1 MRKDL
6 QLIYLH
12 FSFEKHVPSQV
23 LKGFSVENL
32 ETTGSTFLSK
42 FSSEIYLS
50 RIINYWGSIFTLYLM
65 WGAFSLVCVLSTF
78 FFFLSLFFFFSF
90 SVGIFLTDTNDS
102 QDSRDVEEIIIFLAF
117 DFHLLTNIH
126 LAHRDFY
133 HFFLIGLSVITRL
146 RLVLFRDLFFICIFI
161 DEIKSELLTSKFQ
174 SDNVRIWAHI
184 KISPFWAAVYIRL
197 LGQF

>member
-1 MRKDL
+1 MRWRVFTFWLNLVWFLLYIKKAYRKKSSAVLLRKDL

-102 QDSRDVEEIIIFLAF
+102 QDSRDVEEIIIFLTF
-117 DFHLLTNIH
+117 NFHLLRNIH

-133 HFFLIGLSVITRL
+133 HFFLTDLSVITRL
-146 RLVLFRDLFFICIFI
+146 IAHETCSISRFVFYLFFHWW
-161 DEIKSELLTSKFQ
+161 
-174 SDNVRIWAHI
+174 N
-184 KISPFWAAVYIRL
+184 
-197 LGQF
+197 

>member
-1 MRKDL
+1 MREDL

-146 RLVLFRDLFFICIFI
+146 I
-161 DEIKSELLTSKFQ
+161 
-174 SDNVRIWAHI
+174 AHETC
-184 KISPFWAAVYIRL
+184 SLSRFVFYLYFHWWN
-197 LGQF
+197 